1 MNTTTRHTWTDL
13 DFKPAPTGWQLHY
26 YADTDTP
33 AVETFP
39 MPGWIVRVE
48 SIVDTTTWREKPGQP
63 PIDYRERTVSAA
75 VSDPNGDVVCADAGN
90 LYRVTGPGEQIDPED
105 MAREW
110 HAWHAREA
118 QRLAAL
124 KPA

>member
-1 MNTTTRHTWTDL
+1 MSTTTRHTWMDI
-13 DFKPAPTGWQLHY
+13 DFKPAPAGWELHY
-26 YADTDTP
+26 FADTDTP

-39 MPGWIVRVE
+39 MPGWTVRVE
-48 SIVDTTTWREKPGQP
+48 SIVDITTWQEKPGQP

-75 VSDPNGDVVCADAGN
+75 VSDPNGDVGCANVGN
-90 LYRVTGPGEQIDPED
+90 LYRVTGPGEQIDPDD